1 MRVNLTE
8 RRIAALQPDPTG
20 KRRLELRDAVVPGLL
35 VRIAARKKV
44 FALHTRFPGK
54 AATRRVIA
62 PVGALTLDAARDV
75 ARQWLDLIRKGIDPA
90 AEARRREDAERR
102 AHEAARVQDE
112 CRFGR
117 VADDYLKRKVAGQRR
132 AREAERIV
140 RGELVAAWGDKPIG
154 EITRRDV
161 VTLVERIDDRPAP
174 IYAQLVFA
182 HARSLFNWAINR
194 GSYGL
199 EHAPTDRVRVGDLV
213 SRRKAPRQRVLSDDE
228 LRCLWKASGR
238 LGYPWAPLFRLLLL
252 TGTRKSEAAGARW
265 GEFTDLDDPAKA
277 ALTIPAARFKSN
289 STHLV
294 PLSADSLAVVNSL
307 PRFQRGDHLFSF
319 SYGVTPALVL
329 HQAKAKLDAL
339 MLRYLKALA
348 RLRGDER
355 WVEVTLEPWVVHDL
369 RRTLRTGLAR
379 LEINDGI
386 AEMCIG
392 HGRKGLERVYN
403 QHSGLPQMRR
413 ALEAWAA
420 ELRRIVSPPPA
431 DGKVVTLRGE
441 RR

>member
-8 RRIAALQPDPTG
+8 RRIQALQPDPAG
-20 KRRLELRDAVVPGLL
+20 KRRVELRDALVPGLI

-44 FALHTRFPGK
+44 FALHARFPGAK
-54 AATRRVIA
+54 HPTRRVIA
-62 PVGALTLDAARDV
+62 PVGAVTLDTARDV

-102 AHEAARVQDE
+102 AHEAERVQDE

-117 VADDYLKRKVAGQRR
+117 VADDYFKRKVAGQRR

-182 HARSLFNWAINR
+182 HARGLFNWAINR

-199 EHAPTDRVRVGDLV
+199 EHSPCDRVRVSDLV
-213 SRRKAPRQRVLSDDE
+213 SRRKQPRQRVLSDDE

-252 TGTRKSEAAGARW
+252 TGTRKTEAAGARW
-265 GEFTDLDDPAKA
+265 PEFANLDDPAKA
-277 ALTIPAARFKSN
+277 TWIGVPRYPPDPTLSSASSN
-289 STHLV
+289 LPVTAH
-294 PLSADSLAVVNSL
+294 PL
-307 PRFQRGDHLFSF
+307 
-319 SYGVTPALVL
+319 
-329 HQAKAKLDAL
+329 
-339 MLRYLKALA
+339 
-348 RLRGDER
+348 
-355 WVEVTLEPWVVHDL
+355 
-369 RRTLRTGLAR
+369 
-379 LEINDGI
+379 
-386 AEMCIG
+386 
-392 HGRKGLERVYN
+392 
-403 QHSGLPQMRR
+403 
-413 ALEAWAA
+413 
-420 ELRRIVSPPPA
+420 
-431 DGKVVTLRGE
+431 
-441 RR
+441 